1 MSPWVETWGFDLRSA
16 EGYQAWREAG
26 GMWPDE
32 TETPERMSEYC
43 EAQEVSEQID
53 AELDI
58 EEAGDEEA
66 A

>member
-1 MSPWVETWGFDLRSA
+1 MSPGAETWGFDIASA

-26 GMWPDE
+26 GRWPD
-32 TETPERMSEYC
+32 ETPERMEAYRK
-43 EAQEVSEQID
+43 AQEVSEQID